1 MESTMWE
8 APLLVREILRHGT
21 TFCADQTVSTATVD
35 GYREARFDDI
45 GRRAAQLAHGL
56 RSLGIRGDQRV
67 ATFMWNNQEHLEA
80 FFAVPSMGA
89 VLHTLNIRLASE
101 QISYIANQA
110 EDHVVLVNQSLVP
123 LLGQVLSELDTVH
136 TVVVVGDGDVDTLV
150 SSSKNIVRYD
160 DLLAGQ
166 PTDFDWPDLSETS
179 AAAMCYTSG
188 TTGDPKGIVYSHRS
202 TFLHSMAVCTPNAM
216 AINAGDR
223 ILPIVPMFHA
233 NAWGLPYAAM
243 MAGASLIMSDKY
255 LQADRL
261 VDMIE
266 QHKVTIAAAVP
277 TIINDVKCYLSE
289 HSHHDVS
296 SLRLIPC
303 GGSAVPASL
312 MREFQDDYGVPI
324 RQAWGMTE
332 TSPLAAVAWPPANIA
347 ETEHWRLRN
356 TAGRPVCGV
365 EARIV
370 ADDGRTL
377 PRDGKSVGELE
388 VRGNWVTASYFGGQ
402 GSPCA
407 HDGWL
412 RTGDVG
418 SIDPRGFITL
428 TDRAKDVIKSGGE
441 WISSVELEN
450 HIMAHPDVVEACVVA
465 VPDPRWQERPL
476 AAVVLD
482 NGVEVTA
489 AELREFL
496 SERVPRWQ
504 LPERWTFVG
513 EVPRTSVGKFD
524 KKAVRSQYAD
534 RVYDLIICHD

>member
-8 APLLVREILRHGT
+8 APLLVTEILRHGT
-21 TFCADQTVSTATVD
+21 TFCADQTVTTATVD

-80 FFAVPSMGA
+80 FFAVPCMGA
-89 VLHTLNIRLASE
+89 VLHTLNIRLAGE

-110 EDHVVLVNQSLVP
+110 DDQVVLVNQSLVP
-123 LLGQVLSELDTVH
+123 LLGKVLSELDTVH
-136 TVVVVGDGDVDTLV
+136 TAVVVGDGDVDTLV
-150 SSSKNIVRYD
+150 PSGKNIVRYD

-166 PTDFDWPDLSETS
+166 PTDFDWPYLSETS

-243 MAGASLIMSDKY
+243 MAGASLIMCDKY

-261 VDMIE
+261 VNMIE

-303 GGSAVPASL
+303 GGSAVPDSL

-347 ETEHWRLRN
+347 ETEHWQLRN
-356 TAGRPVCGV
+356 SAGRPVCGV

-377 PRDGKSVGELE
+377 PHDGQSVGELE

-402 GSPCA
+402 GLPCA

-418 SIDPRGFITL
+418 SIDPQGFIRL

-450 HIMAHPDVVEACVVA
+450 HIMAHPAVVEACVVA

-489 AELREFL
+489 PELREFL

-524 KKAVRSQYAD
+524 KKAVRSRYAD
-534 RVYDLIICHD
+534 HLYDVIICHD